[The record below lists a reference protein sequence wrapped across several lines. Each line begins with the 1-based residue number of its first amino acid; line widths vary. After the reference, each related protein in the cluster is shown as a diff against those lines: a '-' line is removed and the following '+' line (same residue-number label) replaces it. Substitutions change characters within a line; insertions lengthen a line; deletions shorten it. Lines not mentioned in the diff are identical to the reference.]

1 MIRVLIVDDHCV
13 VREGLRL
20 FLGRDPQIEV
30 VDEATDGLEAVDKT
44 RRLRPDVVLMD
55 LELPRISGLEAI
67 SIIRSEMPETKT
79 VALSSGIG
87 TTSVLKVIRAGA
99 NGYLLKDTQA
109 LEMRSAIK
117 AVARG
122 EVHLSPR
129 ALASLM
135 EEVRTPSITE
145 LLTTREMD
153 VLHLLAQGHS
163 NRGIANLLSVSEDT
177 VKTHVR
183 HILEK
188 LGVRGRTQ
196 AMLVAMRLGLVEQS
210 ADSTPASVMVRA

>member
-163 NRGIANLLSVSEDT
+163 NRGIANLLSVSSDT